1 MKLTFDPAKRDKTL
15 ADRGLDFADAGEVC
29 TGRTLDFPDE
39 RFHYGEVRFVSVGT
53 LRGGMV
59 IIVRTPRADACHI
72 ISMRTANEHEQSR
85 YRQRLGQG

>member
-1 MKLTFDPAKRDKTL
+1 
-15 ADRGLDFADAGEVC
+15 
-29 TGRTLDFPDE
+29 
-39 RFHYGEVRFVSVGT
+39 